1 MQSVSTSET
10 QSDLTATTIAT
21 TGVST
26 SSLFPSSRITKR
38 KLQDALEALDD
49 ATAPSDPGARRRGEG
64 DDRPS
69 PFKRANT
76 SIYSSLAKYGI
87 HVGRK
92 PGNKQEP
99 RSSST
104 LARLFRNRSS
114 KRQSQSQSPS
124 QSPSQSQPQS
134 PLPHPA
140 TDVAPSRPS
149 ISHPFALAPN
159 TTLTNKPSTSPTQFT
174 FTAPTPITSPIPV
187 PIYRPSSASD
197 FLERLSTFKLST
209 YRDKPAA
216 IDAVA
221 AARCG
226 WRNEGGKDRLACN
239 VCGAAWIV
247 GNATGMTREAASALV
262 ARHVTSL
269 IQNHKNSC
277 PWRLR
282 QCDPSIYRLPLK
294 GSSALVR
301 DITKRA
307 ASLPRAVERVSL
319 KHPLSGPELEVLSAA
334 MAGVE
339 VSQDDTAPFDSATQ
353 ITPSHYTGAD
363 LSQNATILA
372 LFGWEQH
379 SPAMKQTS
387 FSSLDLVRNR
397 SSSRLGHTRTTS
409 ANGSGR
415 STPVPQGSTTLERKA
430 SGSVRSVTFADS
442 PQRRLGKGREHE
454 PVPLSAIE
462 STSGDDE
469 SIAASHEAE
478 PVHPPPRASTSRREG
493 SGSSDGHGKD
503 DMIQCALCQRR
514 VGLWAFTPPIPPAQP
529 LNEPEIA
536 ESTAPVATRT
546 PPPPAPRSLDV
557 LREHRTFCPY
567 IIRTTPLTIP
577 NNEEPSTEV
586 EGWKAIIG
594 IISRSKRRESIGEA
608 SITSPFRESSPG
620 QKGVESAV
628 SRVKR
633 SPGGSRDLLRYV
645 KGLLA

>member
-10 QSDLTATTIAT
+10 QSDQTATTIAT
-21 TGVST
+21 TGAST

-38 KLQDALEALDD
+38 KLQDALDALDD
-49 ATAPSDPGARRRGEG
+49 ATAPSDSGARRRGEG

-104 LARLFRNRSS
+104 LSRLFRNRSS
-114 KRQSQSQSPS
+114 KRQSQSQ
-124 QSPSQSQPQS
+124 PQS
-134 PLPHPA
+134 PLPHSA
-140 TDVAPSRPS
+140 SDTTPSRPS

-159 TTLTNKPSTSPTQFT
+159 TTLTNKPAPNTTQFT

-209 YRDKPAA
+209 YRDKPVA

-247 GNATGMTREAASALV
+247 GNATGMTREGASALT

-269 IQNHKNSC
+269 VQNHKNSC

-282 QCDPSIYRLPLK
+282 QCDTSIYRLPLK
-294 GSSALVR
+294 GSSALIR

-307 ASLPRAVERVSL
+307 ASLPRTAERVL
-319 KHPLSGPELEVLSAA
+319 VKHPLSEPELEMLSAA
-334 MAGVE
+334 VAGVE
-339 VSQDDTAPFDSATQ
+339 VSQDDSAPFDSATQ

-363 LSQNATILA
+363 LSQNAIILA

-379 SPAMKQTS
+379 SSAMKQTS

-409 ANGSGR
+409 GNGSGR
-415 STPVPQGSTTLERKA
+415 STPVPQCSTTLERKA
-430 SGSVRSVTFADS
+430 SGSIRSVTFADS

-493 SGSSDGHGKD
+493 SGSSDGQSN

-514 VGLWAFTPPIPPAQP
+514 IGLWTFVPPVPSTQPPPEPVTGEVAIP
-529 LNEPEIA
+529 
-536 ESTAPVATRT
+536 TVVRT
-546 PPPPAPRSLDV
+546 PSSPSPRSLDV

-567 IIRTTPLTIP
+567 VIRTTPLTVP
-577 NNEEPSTEV
+577 NDEEPATEV
-586 EGWKAIIG
+586 EGWKAIVG
-594 IISRSKRRESIGEA
+594 IISRSQRRESTGEA
-608 SITSPFRESSPG
+608 SITGPVRESSPG
-620 QKGVESAV
+620 RKGVENAI

>member
-1 MQSVSTSET
+1 MQSVSTSGT
-10 QSDLTATTIAT
+10 QSDQTATTIAT
-21 TGVST
+21 TGAST

-38 KLQDALEALDD
+38 KLQDALDALDD
-49 ATAPSDPGARRRGEG
+49 ATTPSDSGARRRGEG

-104 LARLFRNRSS
+104 LSRLFRNRSS
-114 KRQSQSQSPS
+114 PRQSQSE
-124 QSPSQSQPQS
+124 PQS
-134 PLPHPA
+134 PLIQPTTDA
-140 TDVAPSRPS
+140 TPGRPS

-159 TTLTNKPSTSPTQFT
+159 TSLINKPATNLTQFT

-239 VCGAAWIV
+239 VCGSAWIV
-247 GNATGMTREAASALV
+247 GNATGMTREAASALI

-269 IQNHKNSC
+269 VQNHKNSC

-307 ASLPRAVERVSL
+307 ASIPRAAERVL
-319 KHPLSGPELEVLSAA
+319 IKHPLSGPELEVLSAA
-334 MAGVE
+334 VAGVE

-353 ITPSHYTGAD
+353 IMPSHYTGAD
-363 LSQNATILA
+363 LSQNAIVLA

-379 SPAMKQTS
+379 LSPVKQQTS

-397 SSSRLGHTRTTS
+397 SSSRLGHTRSTS
-409 ANGSGR
+409 GNGSGR

-478 PVHPPPRASTSRREG
+478 PAHPPPRASTSRREG
-493 SGSSDGHGKD
+493 SGSSDGQGS
-503 DMIQCALCQRR
+503 DMIQCTLCQRR
-514 VGLWAFTPPIPPAQP
+514 VGLWTFVPPIPPAQASP
-529 LNEPEIA
+529 EPVA
-536 ESTAPVATRT
+536 DESTVPTIVRT
-546 PPPPAPRSLDV
+546 PPSPSPRPLDV

-567 IIRTTPLTIP
+567 VIRTTPLTIP
-577 NNEEPSTEV
+577 NDAKPSTEV
-586 EGWKAIIG
+586 EGWKAIVG
-594 IISRSKRRESIGEA
+594 IISRSKRQESTGEA
-608 SITSPFRESSPG
+608 SITNPFRESSPG
-620 QKGVESAV
+620 QKGVENAV

>member
-1 MQSVSTSET
+1 MQSVSTSGT
-10 QSDLTATTIAT
+10 QSDLTATTLAT
-21 TGVST
+21 TGTST

-38 KLQDALEALDD
+38 KLQDALDALDD
-49 ATAPSDPGARRRGEG
+49 ATAPSDPGTRRGGEG

-104 LARLFRNRSS
+104 LSRLFRNRSS
-114 KRQSQSQSPS
+114 KRQSQSQ
-124 QSPSQSQPQS
+124 PQS
-134 PLPHPA
+134 PFPEPT

-159 TTLTNKPSTSPTQFT
+159 TSLANKSANSPTQFT
-174 FTAPTPITSPIPV
+174 FTVPTPVTSPIPV

-269 IQNHKNSC
+269 VQNHKNSC

-282 QCDPSIYRLPLK
+282 QCDPSIYRLPLR

-307 ASLPRAVERVSL
+307 AALPRTVERVL
-319 KHPLSGPELEVLSAA
+319 VKHPMGGSELDALSTAVAS
-334 MAGVE
+334 VE

-363 LSQNATILA
+363 LSQNAIILA

-379 SPAMKQTS
+379 SSPMKQTS

-397 SSSRLGHTRTTS
+397 STSRLGHTRSTS
-409 ANGSGR
+409 GNGSGR
-415 STPVPQGSTTLERKA
+415 STPVLQGNTTLERKP

-462 STSGDDE
+462 STSGDDDE

-478 PVHPPPRASTSRREG
+478 TVHPPPRASTSRREG
-493 SGSSDGHGKD
+493 SGSSDGQGRD

-514 VGLWAFTPPIPPAQP
+514 VGLWTFVSPVPPSQLPSELVTGESVVPA
-529 LNEPEIA
+529 
-536 ESTAPVATRT
+536 VVRT
-546 PPPPAPRSLDV
+546 PPSPSPRPLDV

-567 IIRTTPLTIP
+567 VIRTTPLTIP
-577 NNEEPSTEV
+577 NDEEPSTEV

-594 IISRSKRRESIGEA
+594 IICRSQRRESAGEG
-608 SITSPFRESSPG
+608 STTSPFRESSPG
-620 QKGVESAV
+620 QKGVENAV

>member
-1 MQSVSTSET
+1 MQSVSTSGT
-10 QSDLTATTIAT
+10 QSDQTATTIAT
-21 TGVST
+21 TGAST

-38 KLQDALEALDD
+38 KLQDALDALDD
-49 ATAPSDPGARRRGEG
+49 ATTPSDSGARRRGEG

-104 LARLFRNRSS
+104 LSRLFRNRSS
-114 KRQSQSQSPS
+114 PRQSQSE
-124 QSPSQSQPQS
+124 PQS
-134 PLPHPA
+134 PLIQPTTDA
-140 TDVAPSRPS
+140 TPGRPS

-159 TTLTNKPSTSPTQFT
+159 TSLINKPATNLTQFT

-239 VCGAAWIV
+239 VCGSAWIV
-247 GNATGMTREAASALV
+247 GNATGMTREAASALI

-269 IQNHKNSC
+269 VQNHKNSC

-307 ASLPRAVERVSL
+307 ASIPRAAERVL
-319 KHPLSGPELEVLSAA
+319 IKHPLSGPELEVLSAA
-334 MAGVE
+334 VAGVE

-353 ITPSHYTGAD
+353 IMPSHYTGAD
-363 LSQNATILA
+363 LSQNAIVLA

-379 SPAMKQTS
+379 LSPVKQQTS

-397 SSSRLGHTRTTS
+397 SSSRLGHTRSTS
-409 ANGSGR
+409 GNGSGR

-469 SIAASHEAE
+469 NIAASHEAE
-478 PVHPPPRASTSRREG
+478 PAHPPPRASTSRREG
-493 SGSSDGHGKD
+493 SGSSDGQGS
-503 DMIQCALCQRR
+503 DMIQCTLCQRR
-514 VGLWAFTPPIPPAQP
+514 VGLWTFVPPIPPAQASP
-529 LNEPEIA
+529 EPVA
-536 ESTAPVATRT
+536 DESTVPTIVRT
-546 PPPPAPRSLDV
+546 PPSPSPRPLDV

-567 IIRTTPLTIP
+567 VIRTTPLTIP
-577 NNEEPSTEV
+577 NDAKPSTEV
-586 EGWKAIIG
+586 EGWKAIVG
-594 IISRSKRRESIGEA
+594 IISRSKRQESTGEA
-608 SITSPFRESSPG
+608 SITNPFRESSPG
-620 QKGVESAV
+620 QKGVENAV

>member
-1 MQSVSTSET
+1 MQSVSTSGT
-10 QSDLTATTIAT
+10 QLDLTATTIAT
-21 TGVST
+21 TGAST
-26 SSLFPSSRITKR
+26 SSLFASSRITKR
-38 KLQDALEALDD
+38 KLQDALDALDD
-49 ATAPSDPGARRRGEG
+49 ATAPSDSGARRGGEG
-64 DDRPS
+64 DGRPS
-69 PFKRANT
+69 PLKRANT

-87 HVGRK
+87 HVGRN
-92 PGNKQEP
+92 PGNKHEP

-104 LARLFRNRSS
+104 LSRLFRNRSS
-114 KRQSQSQSPS
+114 KRQSQSQSHS
-124 QSPSQSQPQS
+124 RPQS
-134 PLPHPA
+134 PLPES

-159 TTLTNKPSTSPTQFT
+159 TSLANKSAANHTQFT
-174 FTAPTPITSPIPV
+174 FTVPTPVTSPIPV

-197 FLERLSTFKLST
+197 FLERLATFKLST

-226 WRNEGGKDRLACN
+226 WRNEGGRDRLACN

-247 GNATGMTREAASALV
+247 GNATGMTREAASALI

-269 IQNHKNSC
+269 VQNHKNSC

-282 QCDPSIYRLPLK
+282 QCDPSIYRLPLR

-307 ASLPRAVERVSL
+307 ASLPRTVERVL
-319 KHPLSGPELEVLSAA
+319 IKHPLSGPELDALSTAV
-334 MAGVE
+334 AGVE

-363 LSQNATILA
+363 LSQNAIILA

-379 SPAMKQTS
+379 SSPMKQTS

-397 SSSRLGHTRTTS
+397 STSRLGHTRSTS
-409 ANGSGR
+409 GNGSGR

-442 PQRRLGKGREHE
+442 PQRRLGKGREHD
-454 PVPLSAIE
+454 PAPLSAIE

-478 PVHPPPRASTSRREG
+478 TVHHPPRASTSRREG
-493 SGSSDGHGKD
+493 SGSSDGQGRD
-503 DMIQCALCQRR
+503 DMVQCALCQRR
-514 VGLWAFTPPIPPAQP
+514 VGLWTFVSPVPPAQP
-529 LNEPEIA
+529 PSELVTG
-536 ESTAPVATRT
+536 ESTVPTVVRT
-546 PPPPAPRSLDV
+546 PPSPSPRPLDV

-577 NNEEPSTEV
+577 SDEEPSTEV

-594 IISRSKRRESIGEA
+594 IISRSKRRESAGEG
-608 SITSPFRESSPG
+608 STPSPFRESSPG
-620 QKGVESAV
+620 RKGVENAV

>member
-1 MQSVSTSET
+1 MQSVSTSGT
-10 QSDLTATTIAT
+10 QSDQTATTIAT
-21 TGVST
+21 TGAST
-26 SSLFPSSRITKR
+26 SSLFSSSRITKR
-38 KLQDALEALDD
+38 KLQDALDALDD
-49 ATAPSDPGARRRGEG
+49 ATTPSDSGARRRGEG

-104 LARLFRNRSS
+104 LSRLFRNRSS
-114 KRQSQSQSPS
+114 PRQ
-124 QSPSQSQPQS
+124 SQSQPQS
-134 PLPHPA
+134 PLLQPTADA
-140 TDVAPSRPS
+140 TPSRPS

-159 TTLTNKPSTSPTQFT
+159 TSLINKPATNLTQFT

-226 WRNEGGKDRLACN
+226 WRNEGGRDRLACN
-239 VCGAAWIV
+239 VCGSAWIV
-247 GNATGMTREAASALV
+247 GNATGMTREAASALI

-269 IQNHKNSC
+269 VQNHKNSC

-307 ASLPRAVERVSL
+307 ASLPRTAERVL
-319 KHPLSGPELEVLSAA
+319 IKHPLSGPELEVLSAA
-334 MAGVE
+334 VAGVE

-353 ITPSHYTGAD
+353 IMPSHYTGAD
-363 LSQNATILA
+363 LSQNAIVLA

-379 SPAMKQTS
+379 SSPMKQTS

-397 SSSRLGHTRTTS
+397 SSSRLGHTRSTS
-409 ANGSGR
+409 GNGSGR
-415 STPVPQGSTTLERKA
+415 STPVPQGSATLERKA

-493 SGSSDGHGKD
+493 SGSSDGQGS

-514 VGLWAFTPPIPPAQP
+514 VGLWTFVPPVPLAQAS
-529 LNEPEIA
+529 PELVA
-536 ESTAPVATRT
+536 GESTVPTVVRT
-546 PPPPAPRSLDV
+546 PPSPSSRPLDV

-567 IIRTTPLTIP
+567 VIRTTPLTIP
-577 NNEEPSTEV
+577 NDGKPSAEV
-586 EGWKAIIG
+586 EGWKAIVG
-594 IISRSKRRESIGEA
+594 IISRSKRQESTGEA
-608 SITSPFRESSPG
+608 SITSPFREPSPG
-620 QKGVESAV
+620 QKGVENAV

-645 KGLLA
+645 KELLA

>member
-1 MQSVSTSET
+1 MQSVSSSGI

-21 TGVST
+21 TGAST

-38 KLQDALEALDD
+38 KLQDALDALDD
-49 ATAPSDPGARRRGEG
+49 ATSPSDSGVRRRGEG
-64 DDRPS
+64 DGRPS

-99 RSSST
+99 RSSALS
-104 LARLFRNRSS
+104 RLFRNRSL
-114 KRQSQSQSPS
+114 KRQSLSQSQSPA
-124 QSPSQSQPQS
+124 SQPT
-134 PLPHPA
+134 
-140 TDVAPSRPS
+140 TDGTPGRPS

-159 TTLTNKPSTSPTQFT
+159 TNLANKLTSSSAQFT
-174 FTAPTPITSPIPV
+174 FTVPTPVTSPIPV
-187 PIYRPSSASD
+187 PIYRPASVPD

-226 WRNEGGKDRLACN
+226 WRNEGGKDRLTCN

-247 GNATGMTREAASALV
+247 GNATGMTREAASALI

-269 IQNHKNSC
+269 VQNHKNSC

-294 GSSALVR
+294 GSSALIR
-301 DITKRA
+301 DIGKRA
-307 ASLPRAVERVSL
+307 TSLPYAIERVSI
-319 KHPLSGPELEVLSAA
+319 KHPLSDSELEVLSAE
-334 MAGVE
+334 MARIE
-339 VSQDDTAPFDSATQ
+339 VSHDDTAPFDSATQ
-353 ITPSHYTGAD
+353 ITPSHYTGSD
-363 LSQNATILA
+363 LSQNAIILA

-379 SPAMKQTS
+379 SPATKQTS

-397 SSSRLGHTRTTS
+397 SSSRLGHARSTS
-409 ANGSGR
+409 GNGSGR
-415 STPVPQGSTTLERKA
+415 STPIPQGSTTLERKS
-430 SGSVRSVTFADS
+430 SGSVRNVAFADS
-442 PQRRLGKGREHE
+442 PQRRLGKGREYE
-454 PVPLSAIE
+454 PAPLSAIE

-469 SIAASHEAE
+469 SVTISHEAE
-478 PVHPPPRASTSRREG
+478 PIHSPVRTSTSRREG
-493 SGSSDGHGKD
+493 SGGSGDGQGKD
-503 DMIQCALCQRR
+503 DMIQCVLCQRR
-514 VGLWAFTPPIPPAQP
+514 IGLWAFISPATSVQPISEPAVS
-529 LNEPEIA
+529 
-536 ESTAPVATRT
+536 ESTTST
-546 PPPPAPRSLDV
+546 PMRVPSSPSPRFLDV
-557 LREHRTFCPY
+557 LREHRAFCPY
-567 IIRTTPLTIP
+567 VIRTSPLTIP
-577 NNEEPSTEV
+577 NDEAPSAEV
-586 EGWKAIIG
+586 EGWKMIVG
-594 IISRSKRRESIGEA
+594 IISRSKRRESIGE
-608 SITSPFRESSPG
+608 TSTTNPFRESTPG
-620 QKGVESAV
+620 QNGVESAV

>member
-1 MQSVSTSET
+1 M
-10 QSDLTATTIAT
+10 TA
-21 TGVST
+21 
-26 SSLFPSSRITKR
+26 
-38 KLQDALEALDD
+38 
-49 ATAPSDPGARRRGEG
+49 
-64 DDRPS
+64 PS

-87 HVGRK
+87 HVGRR
-92 PGNKQEP
+92 PGNNQEP

-114 KRQSQSQSPS
+114 KRQSQSQ
-124 QSPSQSQPQS
+124 PQS
-134 PLPHPA
+134 PVSQSA
-140 TDVAPSRPS
+140 TDLTPSRPS

-159 TTLTNKPSTSPTQFT
+159 TSLTNKLPSTPTQFT

-197 FLERLSTFKLST
+197 FLERLSTYKLST

-247 GNATGMTREAASALV
+247 GNATGMTREAASALI

-269 IQNHKNSC
+269 VQNHKSSC

-307 ASLPRAVERVSL
+307 DSLPRAVERVSL
-319 KHPLSGPELEVLSAA
+319 KHPLSEPELDALSAA
-334 MAGVE
+334 VASVE
-339 VSQDDTAPFDSATQ
+339 VSQEDTAPFDSATQ
-353 ITPSHYTGAD
+353 ITPSHYTGAG
-363 LSQNATILA
+363 LSRNAIILA
-372 LFGWEQH
+372 MFGWEQH

-397 SSSRLGHTRTTS
+397 SSSRLGHTRS
-409 ANGSGR
+409 ASAHGSGR

-430 SGSVRSVTFADS
+430 SGSVRSVTFVDS

-469 SIAASHEAE
+469 SIAGSHEAE
-478 PVHPPPRASTSRREG
+478 LVHPPPRASTSRREG
-493 SGSSDGHGKD
+493 SGSSDGQGKD
-503 DMIQCALCQRR
+503 DMIQCVLCQRR
-514 VGLWAFTPPIPPAQP
+514 VGLWTFAPPVPPI
-529 LNEPEIA
+529 EPSTEPTTS
-536 ESTAPVATRT
+536 EPTAPTIVRT
-546 PPPPAPRSLDV
+546 TPSPAPRPLDV

-567 IIRTTPLTIP
+567 VIRTTPLTIP
-577 NNEEPSTEV
+577 SGDESSTEV

-594 IISRSKRRESIGEA
+594 IISRSQRQESVGEA
-608 SITSPFRESSPG
+608 SIAGSFSESGPG

>member
-1 MQSVSTSET
+1 MQSVSISET
-10 QSDLTATTIAT
+10 QPNLTATTTAT
-21 TGVST
+21 TGAST
-26 SSLFPSSRITKR
+26 SSLFSSSRITKR
-38 KLQDALEALDD
+38 KLQDALDALDD

-104 LARLFRNRSS
+104 LSRLFRNRSL
-114 KRQSQSQSPS
+114 KRQ
-124 QSPSQSQPQS
+124 SQSQPQS
-134 PLPHPA
+134 PPPQPA
-140 TDVAPSRPS
+140 TDIAPSRPS

-159 TTLTNKPSTSPTQFT
+159 TSIANKLAANPTQFT
-174 FTAPTPITSPIPV
+174 FTAPTPVTSPIPV

-226 WRNEGGKDRLACN
+226 WRNEGGKDRLTCN

-269 IQNHKNSC
+269 VQNHKSSC

-307 ASLPRAVERVSL
+307 ASLPRTVERVSV
-319 KHPLSGPELEVLSAA
+319 KHPLSEPELDVLSASV
-334 MAGVE
+334 AGVE

-353 ITPSHYTGAD
+353 ITPSHFTGAD
-363 LSQNATILA
+363 LSQNAIILA

-379 SPAMKQTS
+379 SSTMKQTS

-397 SSSRLGHTRTTS
+397 SSSRLGHARSTS

-493 SGSSDGHGKD
+493 SGSSDGQGKD
-503 DMIQCALCQRR
+503 DMIQCILCQRR
-514 VGLWAFTPPIPPAQP
+514 VGLWTFMPPVPPAQP
-529 LNEPEIA
+529 APAPESQIG
-536 ESTAPVATRT
+536 ESTALTVVRT
-546 PPPPAPRSLDV
+546 SPSPSPRLLDV

-567 IIRTTPLTIP
+567 VIRTTPLTIP
-577 NNEEPSTEV
+577 NDEEPSTEV

-594 IISRSKRRESIGEA
+594 IISRSKRRESTGEA
-608 SITSPFRESSPG
+608 SITSPFQESSPG

>member
-1 MQSVSTSET
+1 MQSASTSET
-10 QSDLTATTIAT
+10 QSDQTAATIAT
-21 TGVST
+21 TGAST

-38 KLQDALEALDD
+38 KLQDALDALDD
-49 ATAPSDPGARRRGEG
+49 ATAPSDSGSRRRGEG

-92 PGNKQEP
+92 PGNNQ
-99 RSSST
+99 
-104 LARLFRNRSS
+104 
-114 KRQSQSQSPS
+114 
-124 QSPSQSQPQS
+124 
-134 PLPHPA
+134 
-140 TDVAPSRPS
+140 
-149 ISHPFALAPN
+149 
-159 TTLTNKPSTSPTQFT
+159 
-174 FTAPTPITSPIPV
+174 
-187 PIYRPSSASD
+187 
-197 FLERLSTFKLST
+197 
-209 YRDKPAA
+209 
-216 IDAVA
+216 
-221 AARCG
+221 
-226 WRNEGGKDRLACN
+226 LACN

-247 GNATGMTREAASALV
+247 GNATGMTREAASALI

-269 IQNHKNSC
+269 VQNHKNSC

-282 QCDPSIYRLPLK
+282 QCDASIYRLPLK

-307 ASLPRAVERVSL
+307 ASLPRTVERVL
-319 KHPLSGPELEVLSAA
+319 VKHPLSGPELEVLSAA
-334 MAGVE
+334 VAGVE

-363 LSQNATILA
+363 LSQNAIILA
-372 LFGWEQH
+372 LFGWEQL
-379 SPAMKQTS
+379 SSTMKQTS

-397 SSSRLGHTRTTS
+397 SSSRLGHTRSTS
-409 ANGSGR
+409 GNGSGR
-415 STPVPQGSTTLERKA
+415 STPVPQGTTTLERKA

-493 SGSSDGHGKD
+493 SGSSDGQGN
-503 DMIQCALCQRR
+503 DMVQCALCQRR
-514 VGLWAFTPPIPPAQP
+514 VGLWTFVPPVLPVQPPP
-529 LNEPEIA
+529 EPVA
-536 ESTAPVATRT
+536 GESTVPIIVRT
-546 PPPPAPRSLDV
+546 PPSPSPRTLDV

-567 IIRTTPLTIP
+567 VMRTTPLTIP
-577 NNEEPSTEV
+577 NGEEPSTEV
-586 EGWKAIIG
+586 EGWKAIVG
-594 IISRSKRRESIGEA
+594 IISRSKRRESAGEA
-608 SITSPFRESSPG
+608 SITSPFRESRPG
-620 QKGVESAV
+620 QQGVENAV

-633 SPGGSRDLLRYV
+633 SPGGSRDLMRYV